1 MYVLPKSR
9 RQSLS
14 RVLHFIFIAIAIQLS
29 SSKTQAQNNAL
40 SFDGDNSY
48 IEANSVSNALSGAS
62 TLSMEAWIW
71 RDDNLTESK
80 FILTF
85 HQSAANAHQN
95 ILLFGTSSDG
105 KLVLSFNNGV
115 DNDYRGA
122 TIIEKNKWTHI
133 AITISAD
140 NTSCFYVNGVLESMT
155 KFDTG
160 VPLTSI
166 PVRPVSGGCF
176 SIGQDWDGSVATND
190 FIGKLDEI
198 RVWNTVRSADEIRSN
213 MYKEL
218 TGNETG
224 LEAYYNMNA
233 GSGSFLTDN
242 SAKGNTGTLIN
253 SPLWITSGAFSGPR
267 NALSFDGVDDYVS
280 IPTSSNLDIL
290 GDITLEAWVKMD
302 ALPSSYCRFICKGST
317 DNNEANNILY
327 ALNITSTG
335 VLEFAYEQGLGGA
348 GQYIY
353 LPANGGSIPVGV
365 WQHIAVVRK
374 QSSKEVTFYVDGKQF
389 GTIKT
394 YTIDPTGGTTGKL
407 TIGAF
412 EGASAANPFN
422 GEMDE
427 VRIWSKTRTASEIR
441 ETMMQTLAGTETGLE
456 AYYRF
461 DEVDLTDIYDLTPN
475 GSHGEMTNM
484 DVAADRVSSD
494 AFTTWLGV
502 ESSAWAI
509 ANNWSDG
516 VPSVTAN
523 VGIYKTDL
531 GNEIAISDSPTVDD
545 LMISATA
552 IPTLS
557 TGLTVNGNLI
567 LKSDVDLNG
576 QDVVLGNSAFLIEE
590 NGTFYGA
597 SGTISTTR
605 NLSNISS
612 ENVAGLGAIITT
624 AADMGSTTI
633 VRGHNAYPFG
643 TNNSTK
649 RYFDITP
656 TNNIEL
662 SASLSFLYRE
672 SELNG
677 NTESGLELFKSTD
690 NKSTWINQN
699 GTVNTT
705 SNMVSLSGISAFSSY
720 TLIEDTQLPSAS
732 ITYSPTGPYHTG
744 DNITLT
750 ATFSEDMKDA
760 PVPQIAI
767 GGSNTVNSSNMVKTS
782 SKVYT
787 YSHTVQA
794 GPGDCTISLSTGT
807 DLAGNVVES
816 NPTSGATFTI
826 ENQNPAFTSTPVT
839 SVNDNQSYEYSITAS
854 DEDGDGVLISGTAIP
869 SWLSL
874 SQSITKNVFA
884 GSGSAGSV
892 DGIGVEASFS
902 SPTGVDMDNNGNMY
916 VADYSGGKIR
926 KITPEGNVSTL
937 SGAFSLPNG
946 IAVDDNDNIFVT
958 EWGNRIK
965 KISSTGIV
973 STFAGSGVAGYA
985 DGIGTSAQ
993 FSNPSDVEVDAEG
1006 NLYVSEHHGNRIRK
1020 ITPAGEVSILAGS
1033 IDGTTGSTDGIGTA
1047 ARFNNPTGIAL
1058 DGAGNIY
1065 VADFSN
1071 NRIRK
1076 ITSSGVVSTF
1086 VTGVTSPRK
1095 LEFDAFGNLL
1105 VSLQNTGN
1113 IIRITPLGNISTFE
1127 SGFLSPN
1134 GLVFNNTGDLFLAE
1148 YSKNQIQTISEENI
1162 LKGSAVGHVGV
1173 YPVSLKATDTNGG
1186 ETLQNFTIT
1195 VSDVTPPA
1203 GYSASI
1209 NQDPINSINE
1219 NAVSFTLIGAELG
1232 SSCNYAFTSS
1242 NGGTPVSQSV
1252 TVTSTSQT
1260 ISGINL
1266 SGLEDGT
1273 ITLTATLTDAAGNKG
1288 SDATDTS
1295 TKDTA
1300 PPSGYSVSLD
1310 QSYINSTN
1318 KIAASFTFAD
1328 AEIGATYNYSI
1339 TSNNGGISVT
1349 GSGTVV
1355 TATNQISGI
1364 NLSGLN
1370 DGTLT
1375 LTVTLTDVSG
1385 NKGSESTD
1393 TSTKDAVKPD
1403 VTITATEG
1411 VDGFA
1416 SNDETLSLTFTT
1428 SEATTDFAAED
1439 ITVTNGTLS
1448 NFNATSTTVYTAT
1461 FTPTNDGASSINI
1474 EAGTFTDEA
1483 GSTNTAATEFNWLYD
1498 NTQPYVTIAATEGID
1513 GFTSNDATL
1522 SLTFTTSEAT
1532 TDFTAGDITFTNGT
1546 LSSFNATSATI
1557 YTATFT
1563 PTNDG
1568 ASSINIESGKFADA
1582 VGNTNTAATEFSWLY
1597 DNTHPD
1603 VTITAT
1609 EGIDG
1614 FTSNDATLSL
1624 TFTTSE
1630 ATPDFA
1636 AENITVANGTLSS
1649 FNAISTT
1656 VYIATFTPTND
1667 GASSINIEAGKFTDE
1682 AGNTNTAAMEFNWL
1696 YDHIAPAA
1704 DITYT
1709 PSGDYDVGDE
1719 ITITATFNENLSDL
1733 PLPQIS
1739 LSGGNTLTPT
1749 EMTKISTTEYSYTYT
1764 VTSGDG
1770 PVTVSLTEGLDLA
1783 GNVLVS
1789 SPVSGETFSFNSAPI
1804 AENNLI
1810 NTDED
1815 VTLVLTAEDFR
1826 YSDPDDDTFVKVQII
1841 SWSGQ
1846 GELFI
1851 DSDNNSRFNIP
1862 TELVVPEQEILVSE
1876 FNNLMFLSG
1885 DNLYGTNFGTIVF
1898 KVSDGS
1904 LYSTDSYT
1912 LTIDVN
1918 PINDIPV
1925 LITQIPTIHI
1935 GSEGNFYSQDFSGY
1949 FGDREQASQSL
1960 TYSIKNQTHTTLLSA
1975 ISFSNSVIY
1984 ITPKNNTEGETIIT
1998 LNVSD
2003 NSGSTIETNFKIV
2016 VTNTNTAPYF
2026 ISEINALLDGTE
2038 QDTTIVQLWDL
2049 FADAEDIAQELVF
2062 EFPEKSDS
2070 LELTF
2075 DSQTGELAISTN
2087 VSCQDSLTFLIR
2099 TTDSGAISTIQ
2110 KMTYVSDFFTLSS
2123 QLEQGINAVRLGQN
2137 SPNPVSTTATIGY
2150 YLPERSTVSLALFN
2164 SSGQLIK
2171 WLINQQ
2177 IQLQGEYGQ
2186 AVQCYDLL
2194 PGIYYYQLTVTPKLN
2209 GEPTQL
2215 SKKMIVR

>member
-1 MYVLPKSR
+1 MGRMYVLSKSR
-9 RQSLS
+9 RQALS
-14 RVLHFIFIAIAIQLS
+14 IVFHFIFIAIAIQLS

-40 SFDGDNSY
+40 SFGGNNSY
-48 IEANSVSNALSGAS
+48 VEANSVSNALSGAS
-62 TLSMEAWIW
+62 TLSMEAWVW

-176 SIGQDWDGSVATND
+176 SIGQDWDGSAATND

-198 RVWNTVRSADEIRSN
+198 RIWNTVRSADEIRSN

-242 SAKGNTGTLIN
+242 STNENTGN
-253 SPLWITSGAFSGPR
+253 FAGNPEWEASGVFSSSGK
-267 NALSFDGVDDYVS
+267 ALDFDGTDDYVS
-280 IPTSSNLDIL
+280 LSNGVVLGNNFTQEVWIYPTDASSVYRGIL
-290 GDITLEAWVKMD
+290 GKYYGGGESYLRPPSVYQHGTKIHFGFGDGTDWLAAETQENVLTINSWNHV
-302 ALPSSYCRFICKGST
+302 ALTFNGTVYLVYVNGRLVYSTNAVSGKTPSDVPQDRIGGM
-317 DNNEANNILY
+317 DNN
-327 ALNITSTG
+327 
-335 VLEFAYEQGLGGA
+335 FAGM
-348 GQYIY
+348 
-353 LPANGGSIPVGV
+353 
-365 WQHIAVVRK
+365 
-374 QSSKEVTFYVDGKQF
+374 
-389 GTIKT
+389 
-394 YTIDPTGGTTGKL
+394 ID
-407 TIGAF
+407 
-412 EGASAANPFN
+412 
-422 GEMDE
+422 D
-427 VRIWSKTRTASEIR
+427 VRIWSTVHSASEIR
-441 ETMMQTLAGTETGLE
+441 ESMTKTLIGNELGLE
-456 AYYRF
+456 AYYRL
-461 DEVDLTDIYDLTPN
+461 DEYDQTDIYDLTLN
-475 GSHGEMTNM
+475 GRNGTMTNM
-484 DVAADRVSSD
+484 DPATDRVTSNAFNTWIGSKSSTWSDAANWSNGVPVSSD
-494 AFTTWLGV
+494 
-502 ESSAWAI
+502 
-509 ANNWSDG
+509 
-516 VPSVTAN
+516 N
-523 VGIYKTDL
+523 VGIYKTNL
-531 GNEIAISDSPTVDD
+531 GNEVAFSGAPSINN

-552 IPTLS
+552 TPLLS
-557 TGLTVNGNLI
+557 SGLTVNSNLV
-567 LKSDVDLNG
+567 LNSDVELNG
-576 QDVVLGNSAFLIEE
+576 QDIVLGSSAFLIEE
-590 NGTFYGA
+590 NGIFYGA

-605 NLSNISS
+605 TLSGITS
-612 ENVAGLGAIITT
+612 ENIAGLGAIITT

-633 VRGHNAYPFG
+633 LRGHNTYAFG
-643 TNNSTK
+643 TNNSIK
-649 RYFDITP
+649 RFFDISP
-656 TNNIEL
+656 TNNTAL
-662 SASLSFLYRE
+662 NATLSFSYRE

-750 ATFSEDMKDA
+750 ATFLEDMKDA
-760 PVPQIAI
+760 PVPQIGI
-767 GGSNTVNSSNMVKTS
+767 SGSNTLAATNMVKSS

-794 GPGDCTISLSTGT
+794 GSGDCTISLSTGT

-839 SVNDNQSYEYSITAS
+839 SVNDNESYEYSITAS
-854 DEDGDGVLISGTAIP
+854 DEDGDVVSISGTAIP

-892 DGIGVEASFS
+892 DGIGIEASFS
-902 SPTGVDMDNNGNMY
+902 SPTGVDIDNNGNIY

-937 SGAFSLPNG
+937 SGSFSLPNG
-946 IAVDDNDNIFVT
+946 IAVDDNGNIFVT

-973 STFAGSGVAGYA
+973 SIFAGSGVAGYA
-985 DGIGTSAQ
+985 DGIGTLAQ

-1148 YSKNQIQTISEENI
+1148 YSKNQIQIISEENI
-1162 LKGSAVGHVGV
+1162 LKGSAVGHVGIH
-1173 YPVSLKATDTNGG
+1173 PVSLKAVDTNGG
-1186 ETLQNFTIT
+1186 EAIQNFSIT
-1195 VSDVTPPA
+1195 VTDVTAPL

-1209 NQDPINSINE
+1209 NQNPINVVNDDV
-1219 NAVSFTLIGAELG
+1219 VSFSLSGAELG
-1232 SSCNYAFTSS
+1232 TSCNYTFTSN

-1252 TVTSTSQT
+1252 SVTSANQT
-1260 ISGINL
+1260 ILGIDL

-1273 ITLTATLTDAAGNKG
+1273 ITLTVTLTDAAINEG
-1288 SDATDTS
+1288 SQTTDTS
-1295 TKDTA
+1295 TKDTVTPA
-1300 PPSGYSVSLD
+1300 GYSASLD
-1310 QSYINSTN
+1310 QSNINSTN
-1318 KIAASFTFAD
+1318 KTATSFTFAG
-1328 AEIGATYNYSI
+1328 AEVGAIYNYTI
-1339 TSNNGGISVT
+1339 TSSNGGTSVT
-1349 GSGTVV
+1349 GSGPVA
-1355 TATNQISGI
+1355 TANDQISGI
-1364 NLSGLN
+1364 NVSGLN
-1370 DGTLT
+1370 DGTLI
-1375 LTVTLTDVSG
+1375 LSVALTDVSG
-1385 NKGSESTD
+1385 NIGSEATD
-1393 TSTKDAVKPD
+1393 TNTKDVLLPD
-1403 VTITATEG
+1403 IAITAIEG
-1411 VDGFA
+1411 IDSFT
-1416 SNDETLSLTFTT
+1416 SNNETLSLTFTT
-1428 SEATTDFAAED
+1428 SEETTDFAEED

-1448 NFNATSTTVYTAT
+1448 NFNATSAMVYTAT
-1461 FTPTNDGASSINI
+1461 FTPTDEGETSINVDAGKFADAAGNTNTAASEFNWLYDTTQPGVTITATEGVDGFTSNDATISLTFTTSEETTDFAEVDITVTNGTLSNFNATSATVYSATFTPTNEGASSINI
-1474 EAGTFTDEA
+1474 ESGKFADEA
-1483 GSTNTAATEFNWLYD
+1483 GNTNTAATEFNWLYD
-1498 NTQPYVTIAATEGID
+1498 NTQPDVTITATEGVN

-1532 TDFTAGDITFTNGT
+1532 TDFAAENITLSNGT
-1546 LSSFNATSATI
+1546 LSSFNATSATV

-1563 PTNDG
+1563 PTDEG
-1568 ASSINIESGKFADA
+1568 ASSINIES
-1582 VGNTNTAATEFSWLY
+1582 E
-1597 DNTHPD
+1597 
-1603 VTITAT
+1603 
-1609 EGIDG
+1609 
-1614 FTSNDATLSL
+1614 
-1624 TFTTSE
+1624 
-1630 ATPDFA
+1630 
-1636 AENITVANGTLSS
+1636 
-1649 FNAISTT
+1649 
-1656 VYIATFTPTND
+1656 
-1667 GASSINIEAGKFTDE
+1667 KFTDE
-1682 AGNTNTAAMEFNWL
+1682 AGNTNTAATEFNWL
-1696 YDHIAPAA
+1696 YDNIAPTAN
-1704 DITYT
+1704 ITYT
-1709 PSGDYDVGDE
+1709 PTGDYDVGDE
-1719 ITITATFNENLSDL
+1719 ITITATFNENLRNL
-1733 PLPQIS
+1733 PLPRIS
-1739 LSGGNTLTPT
+1739 LSGGNTLPPT

-1764 VTSGDG
+1764 ITGGDG
-1770 PVTVSLTEGLDLA
+1770 QVTVSLTEGLDLA
-1783 GNVLVS
+1783 GNMLVS
-1789 SPVSGETFSFNSAPI
+1789 SAVSGETFSFNSAPI

-1815 VTLVLTAEDFR
+1815 VTLILTAEYFR
-1826 YSDPDDDTFVKVQII
+1826 YSDPDDDPFTSVQIV

-1846 GELFI
+1846 GILFF
-1851 DSDNNSRFNIP
+1851 DFDDDRFYGG
-1862 TELVVPEQEILVSE
+1862 TSEQVVPEQVIQVADLSHM
-1876 FNNLMFLSG
+1876 MFLPNA
-1885 DNLYGTNFGTIVF
+1885 NLYGTDFGTIVF

-1912 LTIDVN
+1912 LSIDVN

-1935 GSEGNFYSQDFSGY
+1935 GSEGNFYSQNFSGY

-1960 TYSIKNQTHTTLLSA
+1960 TYSIKNQTNTTLLSA
-1975 ISFSNSVIY
+1975 ISFSNSVIS
-1984 ITPKNNTEGETIIT
+1984 ISPKNNTEGETIIT

-2049 FADAEDIAQELVF
+2049 FADAEDLSYELVF

-2075 DSQTGELAISTN
+2075 NSQTGELAISTN

-2099 TTDSGAISTIQ
+2099 AIDSGAISTIQ
-2110 KMTYVSDFFTLSS
+2110 QMTYVSDFFTSYYE
-2123 QLEQGINAVRLGQN
+2123 LETGLKDAVRLDQN
-2137 SPNPVSTTATIGY
+2137 VPNPVSTTATIGY
-2150 YLPERSTVSLALFN
+2150 FLPERSTVSLTLFN
-2164 SSGQLIK
+2164 SSGQLVN

-2177 IQLQGEYGQ
+2177 TKQQGEN
-2186 AVQCYDLL
+2186 VQHLEVEDLL

-2209 GEPTQL
+2209 GNPTQL